1 MEFWKIALLLYL
13 SSVILLCLQ
22 KDKASLVLFILA
34 LVSHAAGL
42 MFWTRQVTHL
52 PIFTRVETFSSLG
65 FVIGLLTLF
74 FYWRNVFSVQIWA
87 RLIVISL
94 LSAALLWP
102 PTPPCFDY
110 NHSYIYA
117 ILFHLFR
124 RLALALA
131 LFASAIFLSA
141 RQRFKNSP
149 PEAATLRFQGRNA
162 LMAAVLIYLLSEDVG
177 IIWCLKGWADIWRW
191 SPGFM
196 ISSMVLIYLMLAL
209 HLPGGS
215 RKPGLWYTL
224 VGISC
229 GPLMLIAQLYK
240 V

>member
-1 MEFWKIALLLYL
+1 MDFWKLALLLYL

-22 KDKASLVLFILA
+22 KDKSSRVLFLLA

-42 MFWTRQVTHL
+42 IFWTRQVAHL
-52 PIFTRVETFSSLG
+52 PIFTEFETFSSLG
-65 FVIGLLTLF
+65 FVIGLLVLF
-74 FYWRNVFSVQIWA
+74 CYWYNQFSVQLWA
-87 RLIVISL
+87 RLIIIGL

-110 NHSYIYA
+110 NHGYTYA

-124 RLALALA
+124 RLALSLA

-141 RQRFKNSP
+141 LLHRENAP
-149 PEAATLRFQGRNA
+149 AAAALRHQGRNA
-162 LMAAVLIYLLSEDVG
+162 LMAAVLIYFLSEDVG

-215 RKPGLWYTL
+215 RKAGLWYTL

-229 GPLMLIAQLYK
+229 GPLMLLAQLYK
-240 V
+240 A